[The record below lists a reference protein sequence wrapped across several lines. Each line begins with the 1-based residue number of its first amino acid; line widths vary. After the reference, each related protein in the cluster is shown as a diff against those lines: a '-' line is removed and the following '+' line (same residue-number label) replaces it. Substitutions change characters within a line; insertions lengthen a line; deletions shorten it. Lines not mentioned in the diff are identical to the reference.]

1 MNNIFLSHQISIRQ
15 SNFSETNRA
24 MQAAKSPK
32 GERHRIKSKP
42 LILIRAPSL
51 SLQSEAA
58 TRNPVAKINLVA
70 GGEERNG
77 WVQ

>member
-1 MNNIFLSHQISIRQ
+1 MNNIFLSQQISIRQ

-32 GERHRIKSKP
+32 GERHGIKSKP
-42 LILIRAPSL
+42 LILIAPSL

>member
-1 MNNIFLSHQISIRQ
+1 
-15 SNFSETNRA
+15 

-32 GERHRIKSKP
+32 GERHGIKSKP